1 MKIHIAGRHDVRTK
15 AKYLAE
21 QLTDAGHEVVSRWLR
36 GESKRASLADKAQGA
51 LTDVVVADC
60 LVLFAETSEERS
72 ANKADWER
80 HVEFGY
86 ALKAGK
92 RLCVLGLLET
102 AFCHLEQV
110 QQYRSV
116 KELIDGL
123 R

>member
-1 MKIHIAGRHDVRTK
+1 MKVHIAARRDLRAK
-15 AKYLAE
+15 AQYLAE
-21 QLTDAGHEVVSRWLR
+21 ELTAAGHEVVSRWLR
-36 GESKRASLADKAQGA
+36 GDSKRASLGEKAQGD

-60 LVLFAETSEERS
+60 LVLYAETSQERS
-72 ANKADWER
+72 GDKADWER

-86 ALKAGK
+86 AIKAGK

-110 QQYRSV
+110 KQYRSV
-116 KELIDGL
+116 KDLVDGL